1 MFVRPNSF
9 PWKRRLMRRSKIT
22 DSFFPLFNFSGHA
35 IHQWIAWL
43 FRCESIF
50 LIPKGCFLPKP
61 VPYDEKELLLR
72 VAEGNQQA
80 FRMLYDRYVQHVYGI
95 ALQLMKSPELAQD
108 LAQEIFVK
116 VWIKRTTLTEVE
128 QFRPWL
134 NTITRN
140 LARDYLRKKVIAPEY
155 EPYLLGFFADLSPSA
170 EEELAHRQLQQ
181 VMNEAID
188 QLSPQLKTAFTLSR
202 FRGLTHEQIAQEMQ
216 ISPTTSKSHLVRA
229 LASIRSYL
237 KKYYPEVAIVVTVL
251 LSPRG

>member
-1 MFVRPNSF
+1 M
-9 PWKRRLMRRSKIT
+9 
-22 DSFFPLFNFSGHA
+22 A
-35 IHQWIAWL
+35 
-43 FRCESIF
+43 E
-50 LIPKGCFLPKP
+50 P
-61 VPYDEKELLLR
+61 VPYDEKELILR
-72 VAEGNQQA
+72 VADGDQQA
-80 FRMLYDRYVQHVYGI
+80 FRMLYDQYVQHVYGI
-95 ALQLMKSPELAQD
+95 ALQLMKSPDLSQD
-108 LAQEIFVK
+108 LTQEIFVR
-116 VWIKRTTLTEVE
+116 VWIKRAILPEVE

-181 VMNEAID
+181 VMKEAID

-202 FRGLTHEQIAQEMQ
+202 FRGMTHEQIAREMQ

-237 KKYYPEVAIVVTVL
+237 KVHYPEVAIVVTVL